1 MISAFRTAAAAIL
14 ATALTAG
21 AALAASEHAGPG
33 HDAEIGAAQA
43 GTDRGNCQGMGMG
56 RMSGKEHRRMGG
68 GGMMG
73 GTMGD
78 MGGGATADKKLTA
91 DDAKAIVAGRLA
103 FSGNKRVKVGKA
115 TEKDAETVAVEV
127 VTVDN
132 SLVQT
137 VEIDRRTGRPKRPVQ
152 AN

>member
-21 AALAASEHAGPG
+21 AALAASEHAGAS
-33 HDAEIGAAQA
+33 HDVEIGSAQA

-68 GGMMG
+68 G
-73 GTMGD
+73 TMGD
-78 MGGGATADKKLTA
+78 MGGGAVADKKLTA

-103 FSGNKRVKVGKA
+103 FAGNKRLKVGKA
-115 TEKDAETVAVEV
+115 TEKDAETVAVEI

-137 VEIDRRTGRPKRPVQ
+137 MEIDRRTGRPKRPAQ